1 MEDNF
6 NPNNF
11 GQENVNLGQ
20 APLLNREPSQSEDDL
35 NGNTETV
42 YDNNLN
48 DANLDDVNEMGD
60 DDNAGEEEEGESVYM
75 IDGVVMKVIQI
86 EGEDNQYLMDP
97 NGRIYDMQANFI
109 GTANTQGLDEM
120 NDNN

>member
-1 MEDNF
+1 M
-6 NPNNF
+6 
-11 GQENVNLGQ
+11 
-20 APLLNREPSQSEDDL
+20 
-35 NGNTETV
+35 
-42 YDNNLN
+42 
-48 DANLDDVNEMGD
+48 
-60 DDNAGEEEEGESVYM
+60 GEEEEGESVYM

-120 NDNN
+120 QDANVDGATPDGDEGA